1 MAKETP
7 IFRDI
12 KTWLDMMCKTYTLQ
26 EVQMFG
32 VLGFDITHSET
43 FAKRYMEQLMKER
56 DKIRE
61 NGGERVHFSALN
73 EHIYE
78 KVMAD
83 IKASPEWIRNAAK
96 PENQAQM
103 VKMTPLQQRLVKLY
117 QKSQSNQAQIID
129 LNKNEKGPK
138 I

>member
-12 KTWLDMMCKTYTLQ
+12 KTWLDMMCKTYTMQ

-43 FAKRYMEQLMKER
+43 FAARYMDQLMKER

-61 NGGERVHFSALN
+61 NGGGKVAFAKLN
-73 EHIYE
+73 ERIYE

-83 IKASPEWIRNAAK
+83 IKASPEWIRDAAK
-96 PENQAQM
+96 PENKAQM
-103 VKMTPLQQRLVKLY
+103 VKMTPLQQRLVKIY
-117 QKSQSNQAQIID
+117 QKSQDNQAQIINM
-129 LNKNEKGPK
+129 NKDGKSPK
-138 I
+138 F

>member
-1 MAKETP
+1 MAKEAP

-12 KTWLDMMCKTYTLQ
+12 KTWLDMMCKTYTLP

-61 NGGERVHFSALN
+61 NGGEKVRFSTLN
-73 EHIYE
+73 ERIYE

-83 IKASPEWIRNAAK
+83 IKASPEWIRDAAK
-96 PENQAQM
+96 PENQAQIA
-103 VKMTPLQQRLVKLY
+103 KMTPLQQRLVKIY
-117 QKSQSNQAQIID
+117 QKSQNNQAQIID

>member
-1 MAKETP
+1 MAKERP

-43 FAKRYMEQLMKER
+43 FAERYMEQLMKER
-56 DKIRE
+56 DRISQ
-61 NGGERVHFSALN
+61 NGEWRVSFSMLN

-83 IKASPEWIRNAAK
+83 IKASPEWIRDAAK
-96 PENQAQM
+96 PENRAQI
-103 VKMTPLQQRLVKLY
+103 VKMTPLQQRMVKIY
-117 QKSQSNQAQIID
+117 QKACDNQARIINM
-129 LNKNEKGPK
+129 NKDGKGPK
-138 I
+138 V

>member
-1 MAKETP
+1 MAKEAP

-12 KTWLDMMCKTYTLQ
+12 KTWLDMMCKTYTLP

-43 FAKRYMEQLMKER
+43 FAERYMNQLMKER
-56 DKIRE
+56 DKINE
-61 NGGERVHFSALN
+61 KGGGKVVFAELN
-73 EHIYE
+73 ERIYE

-83 IKASPEWIRNAAK
+83 IKASPEWIRDAAK
-96 PENQAQM
+96 PENKAQIA
-103 VKMTPLQQRLVKLY
+103 KMTPLQQRLVKIY
-117 QKSQSNQAQIID
+117 QKSQNNQVQII
-129 LNKNEKGPK
+129 NMNQEGKGPE

>member
-43 FAKRYMEQLMKER
+43 FAKRYMDQLMKER
-56 DKIRE
+56 DKINE
-61 NGGERVHFSALN
+61 KGGNKVAFAELN
-73 EHIYE
+73 ERIYGQ
-78 KVMAD
+78 VMAD
-83 IKASPEWIRNAAK
+83 IKASPEWIRDAAK

-117 QKSQSNQAQIID
+117 QKSQGNQAQIID
-129 LNKNEKGPK
+129 LNKNEKGPT